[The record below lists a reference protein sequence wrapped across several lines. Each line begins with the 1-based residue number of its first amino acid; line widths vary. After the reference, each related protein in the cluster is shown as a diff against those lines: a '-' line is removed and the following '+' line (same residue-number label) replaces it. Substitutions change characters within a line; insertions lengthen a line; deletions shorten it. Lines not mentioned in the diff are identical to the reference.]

1 MTKLRKQKEVEIF
14 GEFQRQQ
21 QRMGDHL
28 HTHQQQATSDEDQRI
43 AQAMAEQHAKR
54 DVSYIGL
61 NVNYGNGVCYIHAG

>member
-1 MTKLRKQKEVEIF
+1 MMVGNSQQKMTKLRKLKEVEIF

-54 DVSYIGL
+54 DVS
-61 NVNYGNGVCYIHAG
+61 